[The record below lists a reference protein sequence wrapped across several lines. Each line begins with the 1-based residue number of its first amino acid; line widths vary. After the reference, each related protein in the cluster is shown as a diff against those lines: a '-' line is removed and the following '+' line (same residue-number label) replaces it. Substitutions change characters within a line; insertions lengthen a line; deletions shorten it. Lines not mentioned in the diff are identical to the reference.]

1 MKQNPFPQS
10 FVMRQ
15 KHHSLSLGLAVGWS
29 GFLSPHFFQISPKS
43 LKFPLQSF
51 HASLSYERV
60 KPQCLAQSMGRG
72 SASRKPQVERE
83 PNREAANSIQD
94 KLLPPYHAPLG
105 LPIRCHQQG
114 TKRGCV
120 QRYSM
125 FLCQGPEG
133 SSCHLARL
141 RIPGQ
146 NLNHQGSFA
155 EPFVTGASVLRPWTT
170 EVAEARR
177 DIWGQGSP
185 STLTSFSAGPG
196 QESRVCIWALEL
208 AMLGVE
214 FLPCHLP
221 AVRPRASYLFPWTPR
236 LPFGEMELIVGT
248 AVKTRAL

>member
-1 MKQNPFPQS
+1 MITNRPFPEGHRSGSRDRRLSSPSIWGSWHRRVDPVREVSEMKQNPFPQS

-146 NLNHQGSFA
+146 NLNH
-155 EPFVTGASVLRPWTT
+155 
-170 EVAEARR
+170 
-177 DIWGQGSP
+177 
-185 STLTSFSAGPG
+185 
-196 QESRVCIWALEL
+196 
-208 AMLGVE
+208 
-214 FLPCHLP
+214 
-221 AVRPRASYLFPWTPR
+221 
-236 LPFGEMELIVGT
+236 
-248 AVKTRAL
+248 